1 MKKLIILFVSIL
13 VIALA
18 LIAYFQDKVTVVVPP
33 DPDHQD
39 KELIGTLFYSPN
51 NTALMITN
59 ASYTLKNTSYKTNDK
74 GEFKYSVGDSITFKL
89 AGNTFTLP
97 AQAKITLADL
107 VKQNTLRQH
116 NLAVLLANIDTD
128 SKLKNG
134 IQLDDTEG
142 SIATVDLSKTREDFV
157 LALYALLERYPKL
170 PFSPTLGINLES
182 PQAKADTVGQAMP
195 FVDIFRTARPFT
207 ELSPKG
213 VKYDDNGWPI
223 SIPAKSFARTKLL
236 QGTLKDAIPNGNYT
250 VLYEGKGRL
259 SFGANSLQKIT
270 KIESGKIIIHLETKD
285 ASSNTEAN
293 SLSLVINQT
302 DKSDPIRNIRIIMP
316 GGICRDASQSAD
328 DPIDSLNTLDNPFLR
343 VTNPSDCPA
352 NSKFTPFADL
362 YLNNRNAIIFNPDYL
377 QHLRNFRVIRMMNFM
392 EASPSYHC
400 QQLKKDE
407 YQHCLNESISW
418 ENRAKMNDAV
428 WGGSSRTAFAL
439 HKGVPV
445 EVLIALA
452 NQLNRDPW
460 FTIPHYADDDYVS
473 RFADYTQQH
482 LNKHLRPHI
491 EYSNETWNPGFQ
503 SHYYVKQK
511 GIDAGLDSV
520 PTEYSFRTVRTASY
534 FASLRYYVQRSLE
547 IFEIW
552 NTEFAD
558 ENDRLVK
565 IISGQQGDTILSE
578 EMLKY
583 NNASDKV
590 DALAIAPYFFGCIDR
605 STTHCTVS
613 SHVLSTVESVDDIFD
628 IIDHGN
634 LRIGGDPSALEGTLL
649 KIEKQAKIAQEYGVQ
664 LMTYEGGQHLTIM
677 GSMGKL
683 DQKRKN
689 ELRGLFRDANRDPRM
704 KERYLTLLKQWKA
717 QHKEHDNVSL
727 FTLYTMAQSYYDY
740 GSWGMKE
747 WLTQERGQAPKFDA
761 LMEFQEEAVIPWWN

>member
-1 MKKLIILFVSIL
+1 MKKLIILFVTLLI
-13 VIALA
+13 IALA
-18 LIAYFQDKVTVVVPP
+18 LTAYFYDRTTVTPP
-33 DPDHQD
+33 DPEHPDV
-39 KELIGTLFYSPN
+39 KLIGTLLYSPN
-51 NTALMITN
+51 NTALIVAGAN
-59 ASYTLKNTSYKTNDK
+59 YTLTEAQQKTNDK
-74 GEFKYSVGDSITFKL
+74 GEFEYSAGDNITFKL
-89 AGNTFTLP
+89 AGSTFTLA

-107 VKQNTLRQH
+107 VKQDTLKQH
-116 NLAVLLANIDTD
+116 NLAVLLANTDTD
-128 SKLKNG
+128 NMLKNG
-134 IQLDDTEG
+134 IQLDDTED
-142 SIATVDLSKTREDFV
+142 SITAIDLSKTRKEFV
-157 LALYALLERYPKL
+157 LALYSLLGEYPKL

-213 VKYDDNGWPI
+213 VKYGDSGWPI

-250 VLYEGKGRL
+250 VLYDGKGRL
-259 SFGANSLQKIT
+259 SFGANSLKKIT
-270 KIESGKIIIHLETKD
+270 NVESGKIIIHLETKD
-285 ASSNTEAN
+285 ASNYTEAN
-293 SLSLVINQT
+293 SLSVVINQT
-302 DKSDPIRNIRIIMP
+302 DVSDPIRNIRIIMP
-316 GGICRDASQSAD
+316 GGICRDANQSSD
-328 DPIDSLNTLDNPFLR
+328 DPIDPLNTVDNPFLR
-343 VTNPSDCPA
+343 VTNLDDCPA
-352 NSKFTPFADL
+352 RSKFTPFTDL
-362 YLNNRNAIIFNPDYL
+362 YQSNRNLIVFNPDYL

-400 QQLKKDE
+400 HQLKKDK
-407 YQHCLNESISW
+407 YRDCLNESILW
-418 ENRAKMNDAV
+418 KNRAKMDDAV
-428 WGGSSRTAFAL
+428 WGGSSRTAFDL

-460 FTIPHYADDDYVS
+460 FTLPHYADDEYVS
-473 RFADYTQQH
+473 QFANYTQQH
-482 LNKHLRPHI
+482 LNKHLKPHI

-511 GIDAGLDSV
+511 GIDAKLDSV
-520 PTEYSFRTVRTASY
+520 PKQYSFRTARTASY

-547 IFEIW
+547 IFNIW

-558 ENDRLVK
+558 ENNRLVK
-565 IISGQQGDTILSE
+565 ILSGQQGDTILSK
-578 EMLKY
+578 EMLKH

-605 STTHCTVS
+605 STTHCTLS

-634 LRIGGDPSALEGTLL
+634 LRLGGDPSALEGTLL
-649 KIEKQAKIAQEYGVQ
+649 KIKKQAKVAQEHNVK

-683 DQKRKN
+683 NQKRKN

-704 KERYLTLLKQWKA
+704 KERYLTLLKQWKE
-717 QHKEHDNVSL
+717 QHKENDSISL

-747 WLTQERGQAPKFDA
+747 WLTQEREQAPKHDA
-761 LMEFQEEAVIPWWN
+761 LMEFQEETVIPWWN